1 MPNHC
6 HNRVTFY
13 SDDTTAILKLHSIF
27 LKGVENNDE
36 VDTGSVFGHFV
47 PEPDWE

>member
-13 SDDTTAILKLHSIF
+13 SDDTTAILKLHKIWS
-27 LKGVENNDE
+27 KGLTNDDE
-36 VDTGSVFGHFV
+36 TDPVYELSLIHI
-47 PEPDWE
+47 